1 MDDIT
6 SYHLQSKLKLLK
18 AFIREA
24 KKIAKGSIRITPQA
38 VKFMCKYH
46 GEAIAV
52 DLLVSPFFNSKKE
65 FYDILQKVRKTDLS
79 K

>member
-18 AFIREA
+18 AFIREQE
-24 KKIAKGSIRITPQA
+24 IAKGSIRITPQA
-38 VKFMCKYH
+38 VKFKCKYH
-46 GEAIAV
+46 GEAIDV
-52 DLLVSPFFNSKKE
+52 DLLVSPLFNSKKE
-65 FYDILQKVRKTDLS
+65 FYDILQKVHKTDLS